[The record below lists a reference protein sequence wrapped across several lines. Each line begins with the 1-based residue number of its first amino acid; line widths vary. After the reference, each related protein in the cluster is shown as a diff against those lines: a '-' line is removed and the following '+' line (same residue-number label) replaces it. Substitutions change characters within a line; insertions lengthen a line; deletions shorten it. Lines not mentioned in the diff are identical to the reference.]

1 VYCHVLGSWTT
12 SFTSFG
18 MLAAALDRFDM
29 ICLGLTGDT
38 FVVQGRNG
46 MNGEVEVRSRCKS
59 ECWGFT
65 SRVA

>member
-1 VYCHVLGSWTT
+1 
-12 SFTSFG
+12 